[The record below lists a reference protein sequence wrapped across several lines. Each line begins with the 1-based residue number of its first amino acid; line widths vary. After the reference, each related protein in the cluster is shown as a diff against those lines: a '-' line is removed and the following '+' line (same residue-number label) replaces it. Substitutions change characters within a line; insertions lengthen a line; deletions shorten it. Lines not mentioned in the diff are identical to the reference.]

1 MSIGPT
7 RLVLIRSGKY
17 EFGDIELIRPLHLI
31 GPNNVGK
38 TSLISTLQ
46 FLYIDKQ
53 QKMHFARDLD
63 QTRKYYFPDPDSYI
77 LFECLSPTGF
87 RVLGVH
93 GLGPLKSYK
102 FERFSYMGKL
112 HLADFIDEKKQVRT
126 NKIILSRLSDR
137 EYTILEPS
145 HLMLSNL

>member
-17 EFGDIELIRPLHLI
+17 EFGEVELIRPLHLI

-46 FLYIDKQ
+46 FLYIDQQ
-53 QKMHFARDLD
+53 QKMHFARDLE

-77 LFECLSPTGF
+77 LFECLSPTGY

-93 GLGPLKSYK
+93 GLGPVKSYA
-102 FERFSYMGKL
+102 FERFSYSGELKL
-112 HLADFIDEKKQVRT
+112 DDFIGDERQVRP
-126 NKIILSRLSDR
+126 NNEIRSRLS
-137 EYTILEPS
+137 
-145 HLMLSNL
+145 N